1 MKTDTV
7 NRVGVSFCGACL
19 VLIIAHF
26 MLSRDAYGESHI
38 KTERGFASTMDF
50 ECQLGLLF
58 RIGGD
63 AVLGSDSKPIECKL
77 SRNLLWKKFY

>member
-7 NRVGVSFCGACL
+7 IRVWVSFCGACL
-19 VLIIAHF
+19 VLTIVHF

-38 KTERGFASTMDF
+38 KTERGFASAMDF
-50 ECQLGLLF
+50 ECHLGLLF

-63 AVLGSDSKPIECKL
+63 AVLGSDSRPVECKL
-77 SRNLLWKKFY
+77 RRKLLWKKFY